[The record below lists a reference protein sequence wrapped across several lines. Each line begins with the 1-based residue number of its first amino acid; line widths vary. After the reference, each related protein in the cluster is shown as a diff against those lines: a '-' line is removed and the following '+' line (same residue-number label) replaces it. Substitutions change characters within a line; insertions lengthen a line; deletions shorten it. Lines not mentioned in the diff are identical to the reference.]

1 MKTTKALSVLALLL
15 CFSITKAQNLTQT
28 IRGTIIDADSK
39 QAVIGA
45 SILVL
50 DSTNS
55 YGAKTDIKGDFALT
69 GIPIGRTALRITAIG
84 YKVQTVPNVIV
95 TSGKEVILN
104 ISMQEK
110 LKKLK
115 KLVIKSRKKG
125 VVGNEMSLVSGNSI
139 TVDETQRFA
148 GSFQDPSRMVSSLAG
163 VSGMGSEYDNDIIV
177 RGNSPKYVQWRL
189 EGMEIPS
196 PNHFSRLGGSGGAIS
211 ALNSDLLA
219 TSDFYTGAFTAEYG
233 NVLSG
238 VMDMKLRK
246 GNNKKREYSF
256 GFGLLGMDGTAEGP
270 FKKGYRGSYL
280 ANIRY
285 STLAPAQ
292 ALGLFDDTDGI
303 PKYRDAA
310 FKLFLP
316 TNKLGTFSIYGLMG
330 VSTSGDTGVDSIS
343 NKKITDNLHANYQR
357 DWSEEYGTDFYTTGL
372 KHFLPLTE
380 KTFLETGISYAE
392 NNIMSIDK
400 TSISGQL
407 IDDNQSYLRDTT
419 KSQFTDFYGKGT
431 QQTIRVGTKLNVKLN
446 PQHKIQVGTKYILAN
461 HKIKETYFDDDENR
475 ERTLIDFDKG
485 IGSIRS
491 FASWKYRISE
501 KVTLVSGLHHF
512 HVLLNN
518 ENSIEP
524 RIALK
529 WQLDTKSSISA
540 GYGKHS
546 TMEAISNYFAKVEMP
561 DGSIQEPNKNLELL
575 KANHYV
581 LGYNRRIGKNLN
593 AKIEL
598 YYQGLYN
605 LPVANNDTSYFSTIN
620 ETSDF
625 SNVDLVNKGT
635 GNNYGIELTLE
646 KFFSNN
652 YYYMLNT
659 SVYNSKYTALDNVE
673 RNTAFNGNYTFNA
686 LFGKEFVQLGKKKN
700 KVFGFNGR
708 LIYTGAK
715 KIIPLLR
722 NPDGSLAVNPATDSY
737 RDFSNAYNNGL
748 DNLFQVNL
756 SCSYKINRPK
766 ATHEISIDVM
776 NAFNGKARVY
786 EYYDSKV
793 EGNVDYVRQ
802 LSLLPNFL
810 YRVHF

>member
-1 MKTTKALSVLALLL
+1 M
-15 CFSITKAQNLTQT
+15 KAQNLTQT
-28 IRGTIIDADSK
+28 IRGTVIDADGK
-39 QAVIGA
+39 LPIIGA

-50 DSTNS
+50 DSTNTN
-55 YGAKTDIKGDFALT
+55 GARTDVNGDFIIRD
-69 GIPIGRTALRITAIG
+69 IPIGRTALKLTAIG
-84 YKVQTVPNVIV
+84 YKMQVVPNVIV

-125 VVGNEMSLVSGNSI
+125 AVGNEMSLVSGNSI

-163 VSGMGSEYDNDIIV
+163 VSGLGSEYDNDIIV

-189 EGMEIPS
+189 EGIEIPS
-196 PNHFSRLGGSGGAIS
+196 PNHFAQLGGSGGAIS
-211 ALNSDLLA
+211 ALNSNLLA

-256 GFGLLGMDGTAEGP
+256 GLGLLGIDGTAEGP

-280 ANIRY
+280 ANVRY

-292 ALGLFDDTDGI
+292 AIGLFDDTDGI

-316 TNKLGTFSIYGLMG
+316 TNKLGTFSVYGLMG
-330 VSTSGDTGVDSIS
+330 VSSSGDTGKDSIS
-343 NKKITDNLHANYQR
+343 RKIKDNLHGNFER
-357 DWSEEYGTDFYTTGL
+357 NWSEEFGTNFYTTGIN
-372 KHFLPLTE
+372 HFYPISQ
-380 KTFLETGISYAE
+380 KTFLETSLSYAE
-392 NNIMSIDK
+392 NGIK
-400 TSISGQL
+400 FISKASVKGQL
-407 IDDNQSYLRDTT
+407 VDDNRSYIRDTT
-419 KSQFTDFYGKGT
+419 KSEYDDFYGNALQRT
-431 QQTIRVGTKLNVKLN
+431 LRVGTKLNLKLN
-446 PQHKIQVGTKYILAN
+446 AQHKVLVGTKYIRAN
-461 HKIKETYFDDDENR
+461 HKIKETDFDNEVNAQK
-475 ERTLIDFDKG
+475 TLIDFNEG
-485 IGSIRS
+485 INSIRS
-491 FASWKYRISE
+491 FASWKYRISD

-529 WQLDTKSSISA
+529 WQLDRKSYISA

-546 TMEAISNYFAKVEMP
+546 TMEAIPNYFAKVEMP
-561 DGSIQEPNKNLELL
+561 DGTLQEPNRNLELL
-575 KANHYV
+575 KADHYV

-593 AKIEL
+593 AKVEV
-598 YYQGLYN
+598 YYQSLYN
-605 LPVANNDTSYFSTIN
+605 LPVANNDSSSFSTIN

-625 SNVDLVNKGT
+625 SNLDLVNKGT
-635 GNNYGIELTLE
+635 GTNYGVELTLE
-646 KFFSNN
+646 KFFSKN
-652 YYYMLNT
+652 YYYMLNA
-659 SVYNSKYTALDNVE
+659 SLYNSKYTALDNIE
-673 RNTAFNGNYTFNA
+673 RNTAYNGNYTFNA
-686 LFGKEFVQLGKKKN
+686 LFGKEFVKLGKKKN
-700 KVFGFNGR
+700 KIFGFNGR
-708 LIYTGAK
+708 LIHSGAK

-722 NPDGSLAVNPATDSY
+722 NPDGSLAVDPTTNSY
-737 RDFSNAYNNGL
+737 RDFNKAYNDGL
-748 DNLFQVNL
+748 DDLFQVNL

-766 ATHEISIDVM
+766 ATHEISIDIM
-776 NAFNGKARVY
+776 NVLNGKARVHEFY
-786 EYYDSKV
+786 NSNV
-793 EGNVDYVRQ
+793 EGNIDYVRQ
-802 LSLLPNFL
+802 LSMLPNFL
-810 YRVHF
+810 YRVYF